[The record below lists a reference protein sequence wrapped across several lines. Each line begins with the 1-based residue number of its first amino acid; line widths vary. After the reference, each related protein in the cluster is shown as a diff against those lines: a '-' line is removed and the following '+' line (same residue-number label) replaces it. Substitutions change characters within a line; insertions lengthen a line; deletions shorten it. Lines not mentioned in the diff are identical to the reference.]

1 MVPATIMIASSSHPW
16 DDPRILYRQAL
27 SLAKVYRV
35 ELHAVAPFREK
46 WYQGIRVVGLPAR
59 GRWLRPLQWL
69 TLGKR
74 ALRSRARLFH
84 FHDPD
89 LLPLAMF
96 LRLCGRQTVYDVH
109 EAVPEDISAKAWLPS
124 FLRPLIR
131 GLYRLTVAAA
141 QPGLGAIV
149 TASSAIAGAYRH
161 PRLVVIQNHPPLEL
175 FAASNGSRPAYRQGQ
190 TLRLI
195 YSGSLQPSRGIREI
209 LAACGH
215 LPENFDYHL
224 DIIGKESALA
234 LYGEDIRPRTE
245 PLASRVTFHGWLQ
258 LPEVVDRL
266 RQAHLGLV
274 CTLPNAAD
282 PLGSPLKLFEY
293 MAAGLGLVV
302 SDIPQWRPWTEGY
315 AACARVDAAR
325 PEAIAAGILQVAGIL
340 SRNGHQ
346 TGLREAGAVE
356 VGALQ
361 SRFSWQRQE
370 RRLLDLYTQL
380 LPKGSAA

>member
-1 MVPATIMIASSSHPW
+1 MAPATIMIASSAHPW

-46 WYQGIRVVGLPAR
+46 WYRGIRVVGLPAR
-59 GRWLRPLQWL
+59 ARWLRPLQWL

-109 EAVPEDISAKAWLPS
+109 EAVPEDISSKAWLPS
-124 FLRPLIR
+124 FLRPLAR

-161 PRLVVIQNHPPLEL
+161 PRLQVIQNHPPLDM
-175 FAASNGSRPAYRQGQ
+175 FAASNGARPAYRQGQ
-190 TLRLI
+190 TLRII
-195 YSGSLQPSRGIREI
+195 YAGSLQPSRGIREI
-209 LAACGH
+209 LAACSR
-215 LPENFDYHL
+215 LPEGLDYRL
-224 DIIGKESALA
+224 DIIGAEAALD
-234 LYGEDIRPRTE
+234 LYGEDIRPRSE

-258 LPEVVDRL
+258 LPEVIERL
-266 RQAHLGLV
+266 QQAHLGLV

-282 PLGSPLKLFEY
+282 PQGSPLKLFEY

-302 SDIPQWRPWTEGY
+302 SDIPQWRPWTEDY
-315 AACARVDAAR
+315 HACARVDAAR
-325 PEAIAAGILQVAGIL
+325 PESIAAGILQVANIL
-340 SRNGHQ
+340 SRNGRQ
-346 TGLREAGAVE
+346 AGLHDAGAGGT
-356 VGALQ
+356 GAL
-361 SRFSWQRQE
+361 RPGFSWQRQE
-370 RRLLDLYTQL
+370 RRLLDLYARL